1 MDSDGT
7 TEAEMFCFDDIAK
20 VIIGKS
26 CSSIIGSTSDT
37 RAIPP
42 EIAVIVSLKFTFAVI
57 FNKRS
62 FSAPDKVLLIKSILG
77 AHGREHRLPQIEK
90 KY

>member
-1 MDSDGT
+1 MASDGT

-37 RAIPP
+37 RVIPP
-42 EIAVIVSLKFTFAVI
+42 EIVVIVSLKFTFVVI
-57 FNKRS
+57 FNKIS
-62 FSAPDKVLLIKSILG
+62 FSAPDKVLLIKSIVG
-77 AHGREHRLPQIEK
+77 THGREH
-90 KY
+90 